1 MKLISKL
8 IPNNTKEV
16 IKIIINYIYP
26 RNITCII
33 CDNPIKLTNS
43 YSLCK
48 DCFKELKF
56 ILDGCNK
63 CGKPIVNRSLERE
76 SLIECNYCFNKTF
89 YFDKVISCIEYDEI
103 SKKLIL
109 DFKYK
114 SKTYLCKYIAYL
126 MKERMLLEDIKVD
139 YILFVPLHK
148 KRIRERGFNRSEKIA
163 NKLGEFLNIPVLDCI
178 DRVKNTKKLYKLNKE
193 DREKELKNGFKIKEN
208 INLIKNKKVIL
219 IDDIFT
225 TGSTANE
232 ISKVLKINSA
242 DSICIFTLLTTC
254 VDVYVKE

>member
-1 MKLISKL
+1 MKRISKL
-8 IPNNTKEV
+8 IPNNIKET
-16 IKIIINYIYP
+16 IKIAINYVYP

-33 CDNPIKLTNS
+33 CDNPIKLKNP
-43 YSLCK
+43 YSLCRS
-48 DCFKELKF
+48 CFKELRF

-63 CGKPIVNRSLERE
+63 CGKPIVNRNLERE
-76 SLIECNYCFNKTF
+76 SLIECNYCYNKIF
-89 YFDKVISCIEYDEI
+89 YFDKAIACIEYDDI

-114 SKTYLCKYIAYL
+114 SKTYLCRYVAYL
-126 MKERMLLEDIKVD
+126 MKEKILLEDIKAD

-148 KRIRERGFNRSEKIA
+148 KRLKKRGFNQAEKIA
-163 NKLGEFLNIPVLDCI
+163 NKLSDLINIPVLDCI
-178 DRVKNTKKLYKLNKE
+178 SREKNTKKLYKLNKE
-193 DREKELKNGFKIKEN
+193 DREKELKNGFKVKNN
-208 INLIKNKKVIL
+208 INLIKNKNVIL

-232 ISKVLKINSA
+232 ISKVLKINA
-242 DSICIFTLLTTC
+242 ANNICIFTLLTTC

>member
-8 IPNNTKEV
+8 IPNNIKEV

-48 DCFKELKF
+48 SCFKELRF
-56 ILDGCNK
+56 ILEGCNK
-63 CGKPIVNRSLERE
+63 CGKPIIHRNLERE

-89 YFDKVISCIEYDEI
+89 YFDKVISCIEYDDI

-114 SKTYLCKYIAYL
+114 SKTYLCKYIAQL
-126 MKERMLLEDIKVD
+126 MKEKILLEDMKYD

-148 KRIRERGFNRSEKIA
+148 KRIRERGFNQSEKIA
-163 NKLGEFLNIPVLDCI
+163 NKLGELLNIPVLDCI
-178 DRVKNTKKLYKLNKE
+178 DRVKNTKKLYRLNKE
-193 DREKELKNGFKIKEN
+193 DREKELKNGFKVKEN
-208 INLIKNKKVIL
+208 INFIKNKKVIL

-225 TGSTANE
+225 TGATANE
-232 ISKVLKINSA
+232 ISKVLKINLV
-242 DSICIFTLLTTC
+242 DCICIFTLLTTY

>member
-1 MKLISKL
+1 MKPISKL
-8 IPNNTKEV
+8 IPNNIKEI
-16 IKIIINYIYP
+16 IKVLINYIYP

-48 DCFKELKF
+48 SCFKELRF
-56 ILDGCNK
+56 ILEGCNK
-63 CGKPIVNRSLERE
+63 CGKPIIHRNLERE

-89 YFDKVISCIEYDEI
+89 YFDKVISCIEYDDI

-114 SKTYLCKYIAYL
+114 SKTYLCKYIAQL
-126 MKERMLLEDIKVD
+126 MKEKILLEDMKYD

-148 KRIRERGFNRSEKIA
+148 KRIRERGFNQSEKIA
-163 NKLGEFLNIPVLDCI
+163 NKLGELLNIPVLDCI
-178 DRVKNTKKLYKLNKE
+178 DRVKNTKKLYRLNKE
-193 DREKELKNGFKIKEN
+193 DREKELKNGFKVKEN
-208 INLIKNKKVIL
+208 INFIKNKKVIL

-225 TGSTANE
+225 TGATANE
-232 ISKVLKINSA
+232 ISKVLKINLV
-242 DSICIFTLLTTC
+242 DCICIFTLLTTY